1 MLNSWKYRSKTIY
14 VLECDEMPVFQTNVT
29 ANEGKINKIYDY
41 LRHFIKKLRQGKLGQ
56 LIKTTVFLC

>member
-1 MLNSWKYRSKTIY
+1 MY